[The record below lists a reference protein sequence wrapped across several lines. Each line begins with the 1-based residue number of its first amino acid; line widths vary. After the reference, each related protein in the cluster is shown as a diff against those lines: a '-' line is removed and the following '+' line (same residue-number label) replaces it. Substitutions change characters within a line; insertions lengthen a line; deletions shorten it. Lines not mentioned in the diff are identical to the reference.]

1 MKKFWI
7 IVLIIIS
14 GSFLFFR
21 DDILNFYY
29 SFSLNLPEIGKGI
42 ENVTQEIEKQISTPP
57 PLRAVREDPQS
68 FLTKAGVIQWTNTQ
82 REKYGLPPLKE
93 SLELDASAEIKAQDM
108 FLNQYFAHN
117 SPSGEGVGNLA
128 GEVGYEFIAIG
139 ENLAMGNF
147 KDDETLVQSWMD
159 SPGHRANILNEK
171 YTEIGVAV
179 MKDEYEGRITWIA
192 VQHFGFPLSACSKPD
207 EALKSEIDKNQSQI
221 YELEVVLGNLKNEIQ
236 VIRPRQRTIYSQ
248 KIDQYN
254 NLVSQYNSLVVE
266 TETLINK
273 YNIQVKVFN
282 ECAGGGK

>member
-1 MKKFWI
+1 MKKFWV
-7 IVLIIIS
+7 IVLIIIL
-14 GSFLFFR
+14 GAFLFFR

-29 SFSLNLPEIGKGI
+29 KLSLNLPEIEKGI
-42 ENVTQEIEKQISTPP
+42 GNVTQKIEKQISTPP
-57 PLRAVREDPQS
+57 PLRAAREDPQS

-82 REKYGLPPLKE
+82 REKYGLPSLKE
-93 SLELDASAEIKAQDM
+93 SLELDASAAIKVEDM

-117 SPSGEGVGNLA
+117 SPSGAGVGDLA

-147 KDDETLVQSWMD
+147 KDDEILLQSWID

-207 EALKSEIDKNQSQI
+207 EALKSEIDKNQSKI

-236 VIRPRQRTIYSQ
+236 VIRPRQRAIYSQ
-248 KIDQYN
+248 KIEQYN
-254 NLVSQYNSLVVE
+254 SLVSQYNSLVAE

-282 ECAGGGK
+282 ECASGEE